1 MPSRKK
7 DSEKSSTAAG
17 HDTAAGSGNGTA
29 AGSGNNNEQRELHM
43 RVYTNWVNDKLK
55 NSDHHV
61 GYLPKDL
68 QDGLILIK
76 LLEILSGKK
85 VPGK

>member
-1 MPSRKK
+1 MPSKK
-7 DSEKSSTAAG
+7 KNSDKSSTAG
-17 HDTAAGSGNGTA
+17 QNGAAESVN
-29 AGSGNNNEQRELHM
+29 SEQRELHM

-68 QDGLILIK
+68 QDGLVLIN

-85 VPGK
+85 VTGK

>member
-7 DSEKSSTAAG
+7 GSDKSGPADQSEAADSVNSE
-17 HDTAAGSGNGTA
+17 
-29 AGSGNNNEQRELHM
+29 ERELHM

-68 QDGLILIK
+68 QDGLILIC
-76 LLEILSGKK
+76 LLERLTGKK